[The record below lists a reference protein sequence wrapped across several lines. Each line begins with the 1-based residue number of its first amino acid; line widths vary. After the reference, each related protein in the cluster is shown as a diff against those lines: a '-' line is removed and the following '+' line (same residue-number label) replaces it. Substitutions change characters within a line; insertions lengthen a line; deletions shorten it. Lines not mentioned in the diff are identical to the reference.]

1 MSIIKNLTKDIEK
14 IIKDA
19 GYEVENLKLAAS
31 GRRDLGEFQIN
42 DAMNLSKKYH
52 KNPRE
57 IAEDIVKELEKDKRF
72 TNINIAGPGFIN
84 VSLDNKLLSEEI
96 TKLGNNPEL
105 NIDKLDPR
113 KVIIDYGGANVAKRL
128 HIGHMRTANIGE
140 ALKRL
145 ANKLG
150 YKTIGDAHL
159 GDYGRPLGFV
169 VLEIKTKFPELP
181 YWDENYKGDYSEV
194 KLNITNEEL
203 LEIYPVASAKA
214 KRDPKFLAE
223 GRDITAK
230 IQSGVR
236 GYYDCYKK
244 VVEISMADIKKVYGY
259 LNVSFEWWKGEADS
273 AKYFDELYEI
283 LDKKGLTKESN
294 GALIVEVKTDED
306 KAPMP
311 PVIIKKSNDTV
322 SYETTD
328 LATILQR
335 EKDYQPDEIWYV
347 VDERQSLHFE
357 QVFRCTYKAGL
368 VPETTKLIHIP
379 NGTMNGSDG
388 KPFKTRDGGVMGLE
402 ELIDLVYEKTYKK
415 INVDTVPE
423 ELREKVARTVAI
435 GTLKYSDLL
444 PFVCTNYIFDLD
456 KFSELEGK
464 TAPYLLYSTTRMKS
478 LLQKAGDFK
487 FNTIH
492 NIYSETEK
500 DIVLSILELPRVL
513 NNSLENKSLNEICEY
528 LYTLTSKYNKFY
540 AENKVLVEE
549 DKTKKESWL
558 MLTKLVYDINLML
571 FDILAIEVPEKM

>member
-19 GYEVENLKLAAS
+19 GYEIENLKLAAS

-57 IAEDIVKELEKDKRF
+57 IAEDIVKELEKDRRF

-84 VSLDNKLLSEEI
+84 ISLDNKLLSEEI

-169 VLEIKTKFPELP
+169 VLEIKTRFPELP
-181 YWDENYKGDYSEV
+181 YWDENYQGDYSEV
-194 KLNITNEEL
+194 ELNITNEEL

-283 LDKKGLTKESN
+283 LDKKGLTKESD

-402 ELIDLVYEKTYKK
+402 ELINLVYEKTYKK

-549 DKTKKESWL
+549 DNAKKESWL

>member
-19 GYEVENLKLAAS
+19 GYEIENLKLAAS

-84 VSLDNKLLSEEI
+84 ISLDNKLLSEEI

-169 VLEIKTKFPELP
+169 VLEIKTRFPELP
-181 YWDENYKGDYSEV
+181 YWDENYQGDYSEV

-402 ELIDLVYEKTYKK
+402 ELINLVYEKTYKK

-549 DKTKKESWL
+549 DDAKKESWL

>member
-19 GYEVENLKLAAS
+19 GYEIDNLKLAAS

-84 VSLDNKLLSEEI
+84 ISLDNKLLSEEI

-169 VLEIKTKFPELP
+169 VLEIKTRFPELP
-181 YWDENYKGDYSEV
+181 YWDENYQGDYSEV
-194 KLNITNEEL
+194 ELNITNEEL

-283 LDKKGLTKESN
+283 LDKKGLTKESD

-549 DKTKKESWL
+549 DNAKKESWL
-558 MLTKLVYDINLML
+558 MLTKLVYDINLIL

>member
-1 MSIIKNLTKDIEK
+1 
-14 IIKDA
+14 
-19 GYEVENLKLAAS
+19 
-31 GRRDLGEFQIN
+31 
-42 DAMNLSKKYH
+42 
-52 KNPRE
+52 
-57 IAEDIVKELEKDKRF
+57 
-72 TNINIAGPGFIN
+72 
-84 VSLDNKLLSEEI
+84 
-96 TKLGNNPEL
+96 
-105 NIDKLDPR
+105 
-113 KVIIDYGGANVAKRL
+113 
-128 HIGHMRTANIGE
+128 MRTANIGE

-169 VLEIKTKFPELP
+169 VLEIKTRFPELP
-181 YWDENYKGDYSEV
+181 YWDENYQGDYSEV

-402 ELIDLVYEKTYKK
+402 ELINLVYEKTYKK

-549 DKTKKESWL
+549 DNAKKESWL

>member
-19 GYEVENLKLAAS
+19 GYEIENLKLAAS

-84 VSLDNKLLSEEI
+84 ISLDNKLLSEEI

-169 VLEIKTKFPELP
+169 VLEIKTRFPELP
-181 YWDENYKGDYSEV
+181 YWDENYQGDYSEV

-283 LDKKGLTKESN
+283 LDKKGLTKESD

-549 DKTKKESWL
+549 DDAKKESWL
-558 MLTKLVYDINLML
+558 MLTKLVYDINLIL

>member
-19 GYEVENLKLAAS
+19 GYEIENLKLAAS

-57 IAEDIVKELEKDKRF
+57 IAEDIVKELEKDRRF

-84 VSLDNKLLSEEI
+84 ISLDNKLLSEEI

-169 VLEIKTKFPELP
+169 VLEIKTRFPELP

-194 KLNITNEEL
+194 ELNITNEEL

-283 LDKKGLTKESN
+283 LDKKGLTKESD

-549 DKTKKESWL
+549 DNAKKESWL
-558 MLTKLVYDINLML
+558 MLTKLVYDINLIL

>member
-19 GYEVENLKLAAS
+19 GYEIENLKLAAS

-84 VSLDNKLLSEEI
+84 ISLDNKLLSEEI

-169 VLEIKTKFPELP
+169 VLEIKTRFPELP
-181 YWDENYKGDYSEV
+181 YWDENYQGDYSEV

-283 LDKKGLTKESN
+283 LDKKGLTKESD

-549 DKTKKESWL
+549 DNAKKESWL
-558 MLTKLVYDINLML
+558 MLTKLVYDINLIL

>member
-1 MSIIKNLTKDIEK
+1 MSIIKNLTKNIEK

-19 GYEVENLKLAAS
+19 GYEIENLKLAAS

-57 IAEDIVKELEKDKRF
+57 IAEDIVKELEKDRRF

-84 VSLDNKLLSEEI
+84 ISLDNKLLSEEI

-169 VLEIKTKFPELP
+169 VLEIKTRFPELP

-194 KLNITNEEL
+194 ELNITNEEL

-283 LDKKGLTKESN
+283 LDKKGLTKESD

-402 ELIDLVYEKTYKK
+402 ELINLVYEKTYKK

-549 DKTKKESWL
+549 DNAKKESWL
-558 MLTKLVYDINLML
+558 MLTKLVYDINLIL

>member
-19 GYEVENLKLAAS
+19 GYEIENLKLAAS

-84 VSLDNKLLSEEI
+84 ISLDNKLLSEEI

-169 VLEIKTKFPELP
+169 VLEIKTRFPELP
-181 YWDENYKGDYSEV
+181 YWDENYQGDYSEV
-194 KLNITNEEL
+194 ELNITNEEL

-283 LDKKGLTKESN
+283 LDKKGLTKESD

-402 ELIDLVYEKTYKK
+402 ELINLVYEKTYKK

-549 DKTKKESWL
+549 DSAKKESWL
-558 MLTKLVYDINLML
+558 MLTKLVYDINLIL

>member
-19 GYEVENLKLAAS
+19 GYEIENLKLAAS

-84 VSLDNKLLSEEI
+84 ISLDNKLLSEEI

-169 VLEIKTKFPELP
+169 VLEIKTRFPELP

-194 KLNITNEEL
+194 ELNITNEEL

-402 ELIDLVYEKTYKK
+402 ELINLVYEKTYKK

-549 DKTKKESWL
+549 DNAKKESWL
-558 MLTKLVYDINLML
+558 MLTKLVYDINLIL

>member
-19 GYEVENLKLAAS
+19 GYEIENLKLAAS

-84 VSLDNKLLSEEI
+84 ISLDNKLLSEEI

-169 VLEIKTKFPELP
+169 VLEIKTRFPELP
-181 YWDENYKGDYSEV
+181 YWDENYQGDYSEV

-283 LDKKGLTKESN
+283 LDKKGLTKESD

-549 DKTKKESWL
+549 DNAKKESWL

>member
-19 GYEVENLKLAAS
+19 GYEIENLKLAAS

-84 VSLDNKLLSEEI
+84 ISLDNKLLSEEI

-113 KVIIDYGGANVAKRL
+113 KVIIDYGGANVANRL

-169 VLEIKTKFPELP
+169 VLEIKTRFPELP
-181 YWDENYKGDYSEV
+181 YWDENYQGDYSEV
-194 KLNITNEEL
+194 ELNITNEEL

-549 DKTKKESWL
+549 DNAKKESWL
-558 MLTKLVYDINLML
+558 MLTKLVYDINLIL

>member
-1 MSIIKNLTKDIEK
+1 
-14 IIKDA
+14 
-19 GYEVENLKLAAS
+19 
-31 GRRDLGEFQIN
+31 
-42 DAMNLSKKYH
+42 
-52 KNPRE
+52 
-57 IAEDIVKELEKDKRF
+57 
-72 TNINIAGPGFIN
+72 
-84 VSLDNKLLSEEI
+84 
-96 TKLGNNPEL
+96 
-105 NIDKLDPR
+105 
-113 KVIIDYGGANVAKRL
+113 
-128 HIGHMRTANIGE
+128 
-140 ALKRL
+140 
-145 ANKLG
+145 
-150 YKTIGDAHL
+150 
-159 GDYGRPLGFV
+159 
-169 VLEIKTKFPELP
+169 
-181 YWDENYKGDYSEV
+181 
-194 KLNITNEEL
+194 
-203 LEIYPVASAKA
+203 
-214 KRDPKFLAE
+214 
-223 GRDITAK
+223 
-230 IQSGVR
+230 
-236 GYYDCYKK
+236 
-244 VVEISMADIKKVYGY
+244 MADIKKVYGY

-283 LDKKGLTKESN
+283 LDKKGLTKESD

-500 DIVLSILELPRVL
+500 DIVLSILELTRVL

-549 DKTKKESWL
+549 DKAKKESWL

>member
-84 VSLDNKLLSEEI
+84 ISLDNKLLSEEI

-169 VLEIKTKFPELP
+169 VLEIKTRFPELP

-283 LDKKGLTKESN
+283 LDKKGLTKESD

-402 ELIDLVYEKTYKK
+402 ELINLVYEKTYKK

-549 DKTKKESWL
+549 DNAKKESWL
-558 MLTKLVYDINLML
+558 MLTKLVYDINLIL

>member
-19 GYEVENLKLAAS
+19 GYEIDNLKLAAS

-84 VSLDNKLLSEEI
+84 ISLDNKLLSEEI
-96 TKLGNNPEL
+96 TKLRNNPEL

-169 VLEIKTKFPELP
+169 VLEIKTRFPELP
-181 YWDENYKGDYSEV
+181 YWDENYQGDYSEV
-194 KLNITNEEL
+194 ELNITNEEL

-283 LDKKGLTKESN
+283 LDKKGLTKESD

-402 ELIDLVYEKTYKK
+402 ELINLVYEKTYKK

-549 DKTKKESWL
+549 DNAKKESWL
-558 MLTKLVYDINLML
+558 MLTKLVYDINLIL

>member
-19 GYEVENLKLAAS
+19 GYEIENLKLAAS

-84 VSLDNKLLSEEI
+84 ISLDNKLLSEEI

-169 VLEIKTKFPELP
+169 VLEIKTRFPELP

-194 KLNITNEEL
+194 ELNITNEEL

-283 LDKKGLTKESN
+283 LDKKGLTKESD

-549 DKTKKESWL
+549 DNAKKESWL
-558 MLTKLVYDINLML
+558 MLTKLVYDINLIL

>member
-19 GYEVENLKLAAS
+19 GYEIENLKLAAS

-84 VSLDNKLLSEEI
+84 ISLDNKLLSEEI
-96 TKLGNNPEL
+96 TKLGNNLEL

-169 VLEIKTKFPELP
+169 VLEIKTRFPELP

-194 KLNITNEEL
+194 ELNITNEEL

-283 LDKKGLTKESN
+283 LDKKGLTKESD

-402 ELIDLVYEKTYKK
+402 ELINLVYEKTYKK

-549 DKTKKESWL
+549 DDAKKESWL

>member
-19 GYEVENLKLAAS
+19 GYEIENLKLAAS

-84 VSLDNKLLSEEI
+84 ISLDNKLLSEEI

-169 VLEIKTKFPELP
+169 VLEIKTRFPELP
-181 YWDENYKGDYSEV
+181 YWDENYQGDYSEV
-194 KLNITNEEL
+194 ELNITNEEL

-283 LDKKGLTKESN
+283 LDKKGLTKESD

-402 ELIDLVYEKTYKK
+402 ELINLVYEKTYKK

-549 DKTKKESWL
+549 DNAKKESWL

>member
-19 GYEVENLKLAAS
+19 GYEIENLKLAAS

-84 VSLDNKLLSEEI
+84 ISLDNKLLSEEI

-169 VLEIKTKFPELP
+169 VLEIKTRFPELP
-181 YWDENYKGDYSEV
+181 YWDENYQGDYSEV
-194 KLNITNEEL
+194 ELDITNEEL

-283 LDKKGLTKESN
+283 LDKKGLTKESD

-549 DKTKKESWL
+549 DNAKKESWL
-558 MLTKLVYDINLML
+558 MLTKLVYDINLIL

>member
-19 GYEVENLKLAAS
+19 GYEIENLKLAAS

-57 IAEDIVKELEKDKRF
+57 IAEDIVKELEKDRRF

-84 VSLDNKLLSEEI
+84 ISLDNKLLSEEI

-169 VLEIKTKFPELP
+169 VLEIKTRFPELP
-181 YWDENYKGDYSEV
+181 YWDENYQGDYSEV
-194 KLNITNEEL
+194 ELNITNEEL

-283 LDKKGLTKESN
+283 LDKKGLTKESD

-368 VPETTKLIHIP
+368 VPERTKLIHIP

-549 DKTKKESWL
+549 DNAKKESWL
-558 MLTKLVYDINLML
+558 MLTKLVYDINLIL

>member
-19 GYEVENLKLAAS
+19 GYEIENLKLAAS

-84 VSLDNKLLSEEI
+84 ISLDNKLLSEEI

-169 VLEIKTKFPELP
+169 VLEIKTRFPELP
-181 YWDENYKGDYSEV
+181 YWDENYQGDYSEV
-194 KLNITNEEL
+194 ELNITNEEL

-283 LDKKGLTKESN
+283 LDKKGLTKESD

-388 KPFKTRDGGVMGLE
+388 KPFKTRDGGVMGL
-402 ELIDLVYEKTYKK
+402 
-415 INVDTVPE
+415 E

-549 DKTKKESWL
+549 DNAKKESWL
-558 MLTKLVYDINLML
+558 MLTKLVYDINLIL

>member
-19 GYEVENLKLAAS
+19 GYEIENLKLAAS

-84 VSLDNKLLSEEI
+84 ISLDNKLLSEEI

-169 VLEIKTKFPELP
+169 VLEIKTRFPELP
-181 YWDENYKGDYSEV
+181 YWDENYQGDYSEV

-283 LDKKGLTKESN
+283 LDKKGLTKESD

-402 ELIDLVYEKTYKK
+402 ELINLVYEKTYKK

-435 GTLKYSDLL
+435 GTLKSSDLL

-549 DKTKKESWL
+549 DNAKKESWL
-558 MLTKLVYDINLML
+558 MLTKLVYDINLIL

>member
-19 GYEVENLKLAAS
+19 GYEIENLKLAAS

-84 VSLDNKLLSEEI
+84 ISLDNKLLSEEI

-169 VLEIKTKFPELP
+169 VLEIKTRFPELP

-194 KLNITNEEL
+194 ELNITNEEL

-283 LDKKGLTKESN
+283 LDKKGLTKESD

-402 ELIDLVYEKTYKK
+402 ELINLVYEKTYKK

-549 DKTKKESWL
+549 DNAKKESWL

>member
-19 GYEVENLKLAAS
+19 GYEIENLKLAAS

-84 VSLDNKLLSEEI
+84 ISLDNKLLSEEI
-96 TKLGNNPEL
+96 TKLGNNLEL

-169 VLEIKTKFPELP
+169 VLEIKTRFPELP
-181 YWDENYKGDYSEV
+181 YWDENYQGDYSEV
-194 KLNITNEEL
+194 ELNITNEEL

-283 LDKKGLTKESN
+283 LDKKGLTKESD

-402 ELIDLVYEKTYKK
+402 ELINLVYEKTYKK

-423 ELREKVARTVAI
+423 ELRKKVARTVAI

-549 DKTKKESWL
+549 DNAKKESWL
-558 MLTKLVYDINLML
+558 MLTKLVYDINLIL

>member
-19 GYEVENLKLAAS
+19 GYEIENLKLAAS

-84 VSLDNKLLSEEI
+84 ISLDNKLLSEEI
-96 TKLGNNPEL
+96 TKLGNNPDL

-169 VLEIKTKFPELP
+169 VLEIKTRFPELP
-181 YWDENYKGDYSEV
+181 YWDENYQGDYSEV
-194 KLNITNEEL
+194 ELNITNEEL

-283 LDKKGLTKESN
+283 LDKKGLTKESD

-402 ELIDLVYEKTYKK
+402 ELINLVYEKTYKK

-549 DKTKKESWL
+549 DNAKKESWL
-558 MLTKLVYDINLML
+558 MLTKLVYDINLIL

>member
-19 GYEVENLKLAAS
+19 GYEIENLKLAAS

-57 IAEDIVKELEKDKRF
+57 IAEDIVKELEKDRRF

-84 VSLDNKLLSEEI
+84 ISLDNKLLSEEI

-113 KVIIDYGGANVAKRL
+113 KIIIDYGGANVAKRL

-169 VLEIKTKFPELP
+169 VLEIKTRFPELP

-194 KLNITNEEL
+194 ELNITNEEL

-283 LDKKGLTKESN
+283 LDKKGLTKESD

-402 ELIDLVYEKTYKK
+402 ELINLVYEKTYKK

-549 DKTKKESWL
+549 DDAKKESWL

>member
-57 IAEDIVKELEKDKRF
+57 IAEDIAKELEKDKRF

-84 VSLDNKLLSEEI
+84 ISLDNKLLSEEI

-169 VLEIKTKFPELP
+169 VLEIKTRFPELP

-549 DKTKKESWL
+549 DKAKKESWL

>member
-19 GYEVENLKLAAS
+19 GYEIDNLKLAAS

-84 VSLDNKLLSEEI
+84 ISLDNKLLSEEI

-169 VLEIKTKFPELP
+169 VLEIKTRFPELP

-194 KLNITNEEL
+194 ELNITNEEL

-283 LDKKGLTKESN
+283 LDKKGLTKESD

-402 ELIDLVYEKTYKK
+402 ELINLVYEKTYKK

-478 LLQKAGDFK
+478 LLQKAGNFK

-549 DKTKKESWL
+549 DNAKKESWL
-558 MLTKLVYDINLML
+558 MLTKLVYDINLIL

>member
-19 GYEVENLKLAAS
+19 GYEIENLKLAAS

-84 VSLDNKLLSEEI
+84 ISLDNKLLSEEI

-169 VLEIKTKFPELP
+169 VLEIKTRFPELP
-181 YWDENYKGDYSEV
+181 YWDENYQGDYSEV
-194 KLNITNEEL
+194 EVNITNEEL

-283 LDKKGLTKESN
+283 LDKKGLTKESD

-402 ELIDLVYEKTYKK
+402 ELINLVYEKTYKK

-549 DKTKKESWL
+549 DNAKKESWL

>member
-19 GYEVENLKLAAS
+19 GYEIENLKLAAS

-84 VSLDNKLLSEEI
+84 ISLDNKLLSEEI

-169 VLEIKTKFPELP
+169 VLEIKTRFPELP
-181 YWDENYKGDYSEV
+181 YWDENYQGDYSEV
-194 KLNITNEEL
+194 ELNITNEEL

-283 LDKKGLTKESN
+283 LDKKGLTKESD

-402 ELIDLVYEKTYKK
+402 ELINLVYEKTYKK

-549 DKTKKESWL
+549 DNAKKESWL
-558 MLTKLVYDINLML
+558 MLTKIVYDINLIL

>member
-19 GYEVENLKLAAS
+19 GYEIENLKLAAS

-57 IAEDIVKELEKDKRF
+57 IAEDIVKELEKDRRF

-84 VSLDNKLLSEEI
+84 ISLDNKLLSEEI

-169 VLEIKTKFPELP
+169 VLEIKTRFPELP

-194 KLNITNEEL
+194 ELNITNEEL

-283 LDKKGLTKESN
+283 LDKKGLTKESD

-402 ELIDLVYEKTYKK
+402 ELINLVYEKTYKK

-549 DKTKKESWL
+549 DDAKKESWL

>member
-19 GYEVENLKLAAS
+19 GYEIENLKLAAS

-84 VSLDNKLLSEEI
+84 ISLDNKLLSEEI

-169 VLEIKTKFPELP
+169 VLEIKTRFPELP
-181 YWDENYKGDYSEV
+181 YWDENYQGDYSEV
-194 KLNITNEEL
+194 ELNITNEEL

-283 LDKKGLTKESN
+283 LDKKGLTKESD

-423 ELREKVARTVAI
+423 ELREKVARIVAI

-549 DKTKKESWL
+549 DNAKKESWL
-558 MLTKLVYDINLML
+558 MLTKLVYDINLIL

>member
-19 GYEVENLKLAAS
+19 GYEIENLKLAAS

-84 VSLDNKLLSEEI
+84 ISLDNKLLSEEI

-169 VLEIKTKFPELP
+169 VLEIKTRFPELP
-181 YWDENYKGDYSEV
+181 YWDENYQGDYSEV
-194 KLNITNEEL
+194 ELNITNEEL

-549 DKTKKESWL
+549 DKAKKESWL

>member
-19 GYEVENLKLAAS
+19 GYEIENLKLAAS

-84 VSLDNKLLSEEI
+84 ISLDNKLLSEEI

-169 VLEIKTKFPELP
+169 VLEIKTRFPELP
-181 YWDENYKGDYSEV
+181 YWDENYQGDYSEV
-194 KLNITNEEL
+194 ELNITNEEL

-283 LDKKGLTKESN
+283 LDKKGLTKESD

-306 KAPMP
+306 QAPMP

-357 QVFRCTYKAGL
+357 QVFICTYKAGL

-402 ELIDLVYEKTYKK
+402 ELINLVYEKTYKK

-549 DKTKKESWL
+549 DNAKKESWL
-558 MLTKLVYDINLML
+558 MLTKLVYDINLIL

>member
-19 GYEVENLKLAAS
+19 GYEIENLKLAAS

-84 VSLDNKLLSEEI
+84 ISLDNKLLSEEI

-169 VLEIKTKFPELP
+169 VLEIKTRFPELP
-181 YWDENYKGDYSEV
+181 YWDENYQGDYSEV

-402 ELIDLVYEKTYKK
+402 ELINLVYEKTYKK

-549 DKTKKESWL
+549 DNAKKESWL

>member
-19 GYEVENLKLAAS
+19 GYEIENLKLAAS

-84 VSLDNKLLSEEI
+84 ISLDNKLLSEEI

-169 VLEIKTKFPELP
+169 VLEIKTRFPELP
-181 YWDENYKGDYSEV
+181 YWDENYQGDYSEV
-194 KLNITNEEL
+194 ELNITNEEL

-357 QVFRCTYKAGL
+357 QVFRCTYKAEL

-549 DKTKKESWL
+549 DNAKKESWL
-558 MLTKLVYDINLML
+558 MLTKLVYDINLIL

>member
-19 GYEVENLKLAAS
+19 GYEIENLKLAAS

-84 VSLDNKLLSEEI
+84 ISLDNKLLSEEI

-169 VLEIKTKFPELP
+169 VLEIKTRFPELP

-194 KLNITNEEL
+194 ELNITNEEL

-549 DKTKKESWL
+549 DNAKKESWL

>member
-19 GYEVENLKLAAS
+19 GYEIENLKLAAS

-84 VSLDNKLLSEEI
+84 ISLDNKLLSEEI

-169 VLEIKTKFPELP
+169 VLEIKTRFPELP
-181 YWDENYKGDYSEV
+181 YWDENYQGDYSEV

-283 LDKKGLTKESN
+283 LDKKGLTKESD

-513 NNSLENKSLNEICEY
+513 NNSLENKSVNEICEY

-549 DKTKKESWL
+549 DNAKKESWL
-558 MLTKLVYDINLML
+558 MLTKLVYDINLIL

>member
-19 GYEVENLKLAAS
+19 GYEIENLKLAAS

-57 IAEDIVKELEKDKRF
+57 IAEDIVKELEKDRRF

-84 VSLDNKLLSEEI
+84 ISLDNKLLSEEI

-169 VLEIKTKFPELP
+169 VLEIKTRFPELP

-194 KLNITNEEL
+194 ELNITNEEL

-244 VVEISMADIKKVYGY
+244 VVEISMVDIKKVYGY

-283 LDKKGLTKESN
+283 LDKKGLTKESD

-549 DKTKKESWL
+549 DNAKKESWL
-558 MLTKLVYDINLML
+558 MLTKLVYDINLIL

>member
-19 GYEVENLKLAAS
+19 GYEIENLKLAAS

-84 VSLDNKLLSEEI
+84 ISLDNKLLSEEI

-169 VLEIKTKFPELP
+169 VLEIKTRFPELP

-283 LDKKGLTKESN
+283 LDKKGLTKESD

-549 DKTKKESWL
+549 DNAKKESWL
-558 MLTKLVYDINLML
+558 MLTKLVYDINLIL